1 MNGLVKS
8 TSMLLR
14 VVTLAL
20 AVSAA
25 ASAQADPYA
34 NGQMAKLAQHIWEH
48 PNDKKAIQRFFVGQW
63 KYVASVGF
71 PKRDKN
77 EPELQKDKFWEALI
91 DTPNYFL
98 GRTVN
103 FYPNAVDRPGLF
115 PGMESTARCGPPR
128 YVAEKE
134 VWEQYVV
141 PPRRFIQTS
150 LATLYYTAINEIPEL
165 APELKPFEED
175 KNRWILLSME
185 TTCVR
190 APGKKPE
197 KSTWTAEL
205 SKGGYLAKYVMAG
218 DLILK
223 KISNEPA
230 PPPGPSAQ
238 CSQARTQIE
247 HALCANPDLKK
258 LDETMAAAYHQAF
271 AATTADSPARQN
283 LIAQQRAWLKT
294 RDACKDDACLKK
306 AYEQRLRAL
315 GSQDRAS

>member
-1 MNGLVKS
+1 MNGLLKS
-8 TSMLLR
+8 TSMLLG
-14 VVTLAL
+14 VLTL

-34 NGQMAKLAQHIWEH
+34 NGQMAKLAQYIWEH

-77 EPELQKDKFWEALI
+77 EPESQKDKFWEGLI

-134 VWEQYVV
+134 VWEEYVV

-175 KNRWILLSME
+175 ENLWILLSME

-197 KSTWTAEL
+197 KITWTAEL
-205 SKGGYLAKYVMAG
+205 SKGGYLAKYFMAG

-230 PPPGPSAQ
+230 PPSGPSA
-238 CSQARTQIE
+238 CSQARTPIE
-247 HALCANPDLKK
+247 YALCANPDLKK

-271 AATTADSPARQN
+271 VATVANSPARKA
-283 LIAQQRAWLKT
+283 LIDSQRQWLKA
-294 RDACKDDACLKK
+294 RDACQADASCLEG
-306 AYEQRLRAL
+306 AYRERVQVLK
-315 GSQDRAS
+315 SS